1 MVSCVSRD
9 ANGVF
14 PPGQGNCSPLPGVGQ
29 PGVNTSPGKTTVT
42 TELSKAE
49 LGNLG
54 ESLVAGWLRSQGWHL
69 QARQWHCTYGE
80 LDLVASR
87 GPANGSGT
95 LAFVEVKTRSSGN
108 WDAYG
113 LMAITRSK
121 QAKLWKSARIY
132 LLKHPQWSEATCR
145 FDVALVAC
153 HGGKSP
159 SAMADEKKLQVND
172 QKYLTLQ
179 DYIDSAFD
187 APRF

>member
-1 MVSCVSRD
+1 M
-9 ANGVF
+9 
-14 PPGQGNCSPLPGVGQ
+14 
-29 PGVNTSPGKTTVT
+29 T
-42 TELSKAE
+42 TELGKAE

-54 ESLVAGWLRSQGWHL
+54 ESLVAEWLRSQGWHL

-80 LDLVASR
+80 LDLVVSR
-87 GPANGSGT
+87 GPANAVGT

-132 LLKHPQWSEATCR
+132 LLKHPQWTDAICR
-145 FDVALVAC
+145 FDVALVAS
-153 HGGKSP
+153 HRGKAP
-159 SAMADEKKLQVND
+159 ANLAPEKVLQVND
-172 QKYLTLQ
+172 QHYLMLQ

-187 APRF
+187 APVR